1 MLSDTES
8 QLSDVRR
15 QQGYLNEYLQRMRQ
29 AVTEVDLEI
38 TMTPPQK
45 LGGEAKPLSSGGATA
60 EDIPEEAMPVTI
72 DVETKKA

>member
-1 MLSDTES
+1 
-8 QLSDVRR
+8 
-15 QQGYLNEYLQRMRQ
+15 MRQ

-38 TMTPPQK
+38 TMTPPPK

-72 DVETKKA
+72 DVESKKA